1 MVPLL
6 QVGHQTIDSKDI
18 LPLLARYN
26 LLPQLIRDILV
37 DQAIAPIILS
47 PEEMEAACE
56 SFYEAQ
62 QVSDREMRQQWL
74 QQTGY
79 TPSQVAD
86 IACHPVRVQRLKE
99 ERWGNRVESDFLT
112 QKQAFDQVVYSLLR
126 NQQPGLI
133 QELFFRIQEG
143 EQSFTELAREHS
155 EGPEAQTGGLLGP
168 VPMTQP
174 HPTIADKLKH
184 SQPGIV
190 LPPIQVGDW
199 YVLVRLEQ
207 YIAATLDA
215 TIRQKLLDQRFEA
228 WLKTEIEQVLQASQ
242 PTPAKQTVAIA

>member
-6 QVGHQTIDSKDI
+6 KVGHQTIDSKDI

-37 DQAIAPIILS
+37 DQAIAPIVLN

-62 QVSDREMRQQWL
+62 QVSDPEMRQQWL

-79 TPSQVAD
+79 TPAQIAD
-86 IACHPVRVQRLKE
+86 IACHPARVQRLKE
-99 ERWGNRVESDFLT
+99 ERWGNRVESDFLM
-112 QKQAFDQVVYSLLR
+112 QKQEFDQVVYSLLR

-207 YIAATLDA
+207 YIAATLDV
-215 TIRQKLLDQRFEA
+215 TIRQKLLDQRFDA

-242 PTPAKQTVAIA
+242 PTPARTPVAIA